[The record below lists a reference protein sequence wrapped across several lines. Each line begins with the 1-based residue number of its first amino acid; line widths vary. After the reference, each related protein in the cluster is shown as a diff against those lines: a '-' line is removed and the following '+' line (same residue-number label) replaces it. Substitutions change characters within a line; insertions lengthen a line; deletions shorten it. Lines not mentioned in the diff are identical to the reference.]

1 MFGFIGVVLVRLR
14 IFNSPTANH
23 TSMFEVV
30 RWALVLIAL
39 SFISTSSA
47 SVTAS
52 VVQFFLVILLIQ
64 VLRVVMGKLSRFS
77 SYFTPR
83 KLILVSLR
91 FKFFPPKRVRTPWR

>member
-39 SFISTSSA
+39 SSSA

-91 FKFFPPKRVRTPWR
+91 FKFFPPKRGRAPWR